1 MGILSGYKRFKKYL
15 RTGEGYKLCSE
26 WTKSDSVEMTDGST
40 LQETMDKLC
49 NILGVSDED
58 NEENIVSRIS
68 DMENAIQILNENL
81 NEVISHIG
89 DQVTYSWNPS
99 NATLTITSK

>member
-1 MGILSGYKRFKKYL
+1 MGILSGYKRYKKYL
-15 RTGEGYKLCSE
+15 HTGEGYRLCSE
-26 WTKSDSVEMTDGST
+26 WTNADSVEMADGTT
-40 LQETMDKLC
+40 LQESMDKLC
-49 NILGVSDED
+49 NILGVSGEG

-68 DMENAIQILNENL
+68 DMENSIKILNENL
-81 NEVISHIG
+81 NEIISRIG